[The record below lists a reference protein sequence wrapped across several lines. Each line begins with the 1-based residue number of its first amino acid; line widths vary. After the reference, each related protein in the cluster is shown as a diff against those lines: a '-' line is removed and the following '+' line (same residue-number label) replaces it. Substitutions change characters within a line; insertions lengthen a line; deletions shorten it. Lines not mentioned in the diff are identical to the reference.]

1 MDDKKKDWLFRIFL
15 TISLVWTAGVSWFLF
30 KDQFLYNGYSPM
42 PLNEIGDFLAGSF
55 SPLAFFWLTYGYWM
69 QSKEL
74 KYNRVSLE
82 KQLDEFR
89 ESVAISGRNLS
100 FQESVYKNNLDEKR
114 RKVMPIFIDSVF
126 EIIGEDK
133 LLITMKNIGEGIKN
147 VYSYN
152 HNSKFSFSRLK
163 EDNTIETWA
172 TLESKTL
179 TVITESNLK
188 SLSSRALSFT
198 KGNFEHVTIAK
209 EINIRF
215 IGNDNSIW
223 SVKASILGALHN
235 HILTIDITFD
245 EVNGHLNAQ
254 RVGEVI

>member
-1 MDDKKKDWLFRIFL
+1 MTNKKKDWFFRVFL
-15 TISLVWTAGVSWFLF
+15 TISMIWTFVVSWLLF
-30 KDQFLYNGYSPM
+30 KDQVLYNGYSPM

-55 SPLAFFWLTYGYWM
+55 SPLAFAWLAYGYWM

-74 KYNRVSLE
+74 KYSRVSLE
-82 KQLDEFR
+82 KQLDEFK
-89 ESVAISGRNLS
+89 ENVAISGRNLS

-114 RKVMPIFIDSVF
+114 RKVMPIFVDSEF

-133 LLITMKNIGEGIKN
+133 LLITMKNIGEGVKN
-147 VYSYN
+147 IYTSN
-152 HNSKFSFSRLK
+152 KNIKFSFSRLK
-163 EDNTIETWA
+163 ADNNIETWA
-172 TLESKTL
+172 TLERKTL
-179 TVITESNLK
+179 SVITESNLK

-209 EINIRF
+209 EISIHF
-215 IGNDNSIW
+215 IGNDNSRW

-245 EVNGHLNAQ
+245 EVNGHLNAHS
-254 RVGEVI
+254 VGETI